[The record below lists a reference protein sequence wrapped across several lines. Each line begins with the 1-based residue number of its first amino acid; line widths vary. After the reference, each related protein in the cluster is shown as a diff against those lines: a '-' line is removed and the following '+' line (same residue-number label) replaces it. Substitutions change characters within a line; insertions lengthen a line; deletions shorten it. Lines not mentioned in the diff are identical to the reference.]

1 MAVTYQQYIHDK
13 LKKMSLMELVNA
25 QSKQV
30 QLVQRLNYNLN
41 QMRPEVETL
50 IASEEALQTVTEKM
64 LEVRGDKPFQREELY
79 EIIDHMPDDSS
90 RRRTG
95 QEVMMAAMYGAEALP
110 SKKDKVEA

>member
-1 MAVTYQQYIHDK
+1 MRSSYQQYIYEK
-13 LKKMSLMELVNA
+13 LKKMSLMERVNA

-64 LEVRGDKPFQREELY
+64 LEVKGNKPFQREELY
-79 EIIDHMPDDSS
+79 EIIDHMPDDSN

-110 SKKDKVEA
+110 SRKDILET